1 MVKLSKRYKKIRNVR
16 KYRTKRGGKG
26 KTHSRRTSL
35 KTPKRHSPLRD
46 NRRGL
51 DKQIMLLMLK
61 FPIRDL
67 ASYVKATTTPDLR
80 KKIAA
85 HILSLTNQP
94 PHNQYVNKLMD
105 AISNSEEMTDS
116 KLIMI
121 ENAFSPLL
129 NERSSKLAGG
139 ATPTPPQ
146 NVEEARNSPNDNQS
160 LQATRSFTEEMNDLL
175 AASRTAAENAVIS
188 AAINVGSVMVRGVV
202 MGAATAM
209 FTIASDLTEN
219 AIRAGLRQINEIE
232 NNDNMPPVVR
242 RNVRRTVGACVFG
255 VMAYCASN
263 FDRRAHFLYHGF

>member
-35 KTPKRHSPLRD
+35 KTPKRDTSIRG
-46 NRRGL
+46 NKRGL

-67 ASYVKATTTPDLR
+67 ASYVNATTTPDLR

-105 AISNSEEMTDS
+105 AISNSEEMTDN

-146 NVEEARNSPNDNQS
+146 NAEEARNSPNQS
-160 LQATRSFTEEMNDLL
+160 LQATRSFTEEMNGLL
-175 AASRTAAENAVIS
+175 AASRTAAENAAIS
-188 AAINVGSVMVRGVV
+188 AAISVASIMVRGVV

-209 FTIASDLTEN
+209 FTVARDLTEN
-219 AIRAGLRQINEIE
+219 SIRAGMRQINEIE
-232 NNDNMPPVVR
+232 NNENMPPVVR
-242 RNVRRTVGACVFG
+242 QNVRRAVGACVFG
-255 VMAYCASN
+255 VMTYCASN